1 MLVAENERE
10 SQILKMAFEQR
21 GITVLLSKA
30 QYQNYIKTLQYQPD
44 IILMELP
51 RSHMQQLHFAELLK
65 AHKKAKRIPIIGY
78 GDFMGSAEKNGAMKV
93 GINYYFDRPLKFSVL
108 IKTIETL
115 LKQFNKNLDVHAPVQ
130 DKEKD
135 IELLLASDTLPLKKI
150 EIMSSYVA
158 TILAFPFTVAKVLSL
173 AESEKAGASD
183 LARVIEA
190 DPVLSTQILKLSN
203 SVLFASLNRR
213 ISTIKDA
220 IVRIGF
226 KETKR
231 LVMSMSVMQLFDPN
245 NKSMGFDRIAFWCH
259 SLATSI
265 IAERLARR
273 AGSINS
279 DEVFLAGLLHD
290 FGIIILDEFF
300 PTIFAKVLEDTANS
314 GGLFIEREKGLL
326 GIHHND
332 VVAELFTKWKLP
344 DLVREGIVHQYDV
357 DSYKDAIDTPEKKY
371 AVCVAMG
378 NALAKTV
385 SVGKECDQF
394 VTPLPNQFF
403 AFAKMQTGFSKAFL
417 EDVYNELKIY
427 KEFLKLDMPDPASN
441 HEGLFISE
449 KTHIG
454 IRNMTPDVF
463 IPPLLF
469 FQKEGLNVNLLVTAG
484 GLQKYDGAFDL
495 IFVWAG
501 EKTTMEEI
509 NTLGHIVRF
518 AETPPPPEASPVFC
532 PILAIIP
539 QEAGDTFR
547 KPVQNNVSC
556 AYNRVDLR
564 QLDKYTSTVLLGQT
578 VSLSEID
585 AQLKTTAFVPQPK
598 KQQQPASPEAEA
610 TQAAEKPETA
620 DETKKSNTPPASTDK
635 KDPARKTTETT
646 TDTEQKVDNH
656 NAQKASSMNAE
667 IPEKS
672 NTE

>member
-21 GITVLLSKA
+21 GVTVLLSKA

-51 RSHMQQLHFAELLK
+51 RTHMQQLHFAELLK

-78 GDFMGSAEKNGAMKV
+78 GDSMDTVEKNGAVKV

-108 IKTIETL
+108 VKTIETL
-115 LKQFNKNLDVHAPVQ
+115 LKQFNKNLDVKAPAQ

-173 AESEKAGASD
+173 AESEKAGAND

-231 LVMSMSVMQLFDPN
+231 LVMSMSVMQLFDPA
-245 NKSMGFDRIAFWCH
+245 NKSLGFDRIAFWCH

-273 AGSINS
+273 AGGINS

-300 PTIFAKVLEDTANS
+300 PTIFSKVLEDTANS
-314 GGLFIEREKGLL
+314 GGLFIEREKMML

-344 DLVREGIVHQYDV
+344 ELVREGIVHQYDA
-357 DSYKDAIDTPEKKY
+357 DGYKDAIDTPEKKY
-371 AVCVAMG
+371 SVCVAMG

-394 VTPLPNQFF
+394 VSPLPNQFF
-403 AFAKMQTGFSKAFL
+403 AFAKMQTGFSKTFL
-417 EDVYNELKIY
+417 EEVYNELKIY

-441 HEGLFISE
+441 REGLSISE
-449 KTHIG
+449 KTHVG
-454 IRNMTPDVF
+454 IMNMTPDVF
-463 IPPLLF
+463 VPPLLF
-469 FQKEGLNVNLLVTAG
+469 FQKEGINVNLMVNAG
-484 GLQKYDGAFDL
+484 GLAKYDGVFDL
-495 IFVWAG
+495 VFVWGG
-501 EKTTMEEI
+501 EKTTVEEI
-509 NTLGHIVRF
+509 NSLSHIVRF
-518 AETPPPPEASPVFC
+518 AETPPPPESPPVFC
-532 PILAIIP
+532 PIMAMIP
-539 QEAGDTFR
+539 PESGETFQ
-547 KPVQNNVSC
+547 KPLLKSLSC
-556 AYNRVDLR
+556 AYNRIDLR
-564 QLDKYTSTVLLGQT
+564 QLDKFTSSVLMGKIIA
-578 VSLSEID
+578 LSEID
-585 AQLKTTAFVPQPK
+585 AQLKTTLFVPQPM
-598 KQQQPASPEAEA
+598 KQASPPEQSAE
-610 TQAAEKPETA
+610 QGAEKAVETG
-620 DETKKSNTPPASTDK
+620 EKK
-635 KDPARKTTETT
+635 KDEKAQAT
-646 TDTEQKVDNH
+646 TDNTAAAPEKSEAKPDIKQNSNKTD
-656 NAQKASSMNAE
+656 AQKASSIKAA
-667 IPEKS
+667 K
-672 NTE
+672 